1 MTWPLIEREL
11 RTAWRKRR
19 LHRTLLWGTA
29 ACAGVTALFLLFS
42 EGGRIWGRSL
52 NLLLFLAG
60 LFIISRVPSYTVG
73 IFTEDRRN
81 QTLGLL
87 FLCGINSTALF
98 VSKTLGSALVSF
110 NRLLLLYPF
119 LAVSFLSGG
128 LSVEQFV
135 GTAVSLPVLL
145 FFVISVCTLA
155 SVLCQEEST
164 AMFVASAVGAVLC
177 LTTPLIYV
185 LSRLSGGTTAFVQ
198 QLLALSPARPAYLA
212 FKQVPAGTAGEFWQ
226 ATAISIFWS
235 GLMFV
240 IAGFVLSRAWQD
252 KPEVILQGS
261 RRARLRDLLHGD
273 AAWRRNRFERWE
285 AINPFVW
292 LAMRDRWL
300 VTLAWIVIGTVL
312 TVWLVACLL
321 WPKTWLSPSSMFLTA
336 LFLNYSFNWLSVFAA
351 AKTIGEN
358 RRSGGL
364 ELLLTTPL
372 NHLDIVRGQLVA
384 LREQF
389 RPVAFCVLGF
399 ELILLVVGILT
410 RTWTAASLVI
420 YLVIWFALIYWTGS
434 FTRPLRN
441 VLPVFWDSMICGRPA
456 YVALKKSGLSPSPL
470 SIVYFVLVGGSA
482 LRGFTTAGMTA
493 FPTGSLFEFVLCGI
507 VAIALVST
515 RAIRRRTL
523 EGVENRLAF
532 DLRTV
537 AASPPPEPSDPRYKH
552 WKSGEHF
559 PEMLADML
567 IGRVLQQVEK
577 EKRERPPR
585 QRQPTARAERPS
597 PSYGIKDTRDERTGF
612 RHWREP

>member
-19 LHRTLLWGTA
+19 LHHTLIWGTA
-29 ACAGVTALFLLFS
+29 ACAGLTALFLLFS
-42 EGGRIWGRSL
+42 EDSRTWGRSL
-52 NLLLFLAG
+52 NLLLFFAG

-73 IFTEDRRN
+73 IFTEERRN

-87 FLCGINSTALF
+87 FLCGINSVELF

-135 GTAVSLPVLL
+135 ATAVSLPVLL

-164 AMFVASAVGAVLC
+164 AMFVASAVGLALC
-177 LTTPLIYV
+177 VTTPLIHL
-185 LSRLSGGTTAFVQ
+185 LSRLSGGSNAFIQ

-212 FKQVPAGTAGEFWQ
+212 FKQLSGGTMVEFWKA
-226 ATAISIFWS
+226 ATISILWS
-235 GLMFV
+235 GLMLLL
-240 IAGFVLSRAWQD
+240 AGFVLNRVWKD
-252 KPEVILQGS
+252 KSDTIVRGS
-261 RRARLRDLLHGD
+261 WRARLRDWLHGD
-273 AAWRRNRFERWE
+273 AAWRRKLFERWE

-300 VTLAWIVIGTVL
+300 VTLAWMVVGTVL
-312 TVWLVACLL
+312 LVWMLACLL
-321 WPKTWLSPSSMFLTA
+321 WPRTWLSPSSMFLTA
-336 LFLNYSFNWLSVFAA
+336 LFLNYSFNWIAVLAA
-351 AKTIGEN
+351 AKTIGDN
-358 RRSGGL
+358 RSSGGL

-384 LREQF
+384 LREQL

-410 RTWTAASLVI
+410 RDWTPRSLVI
-420 YLVIWFALIYWTGS
+420 YLIIWFALICWTVS
-434 FTRPLRN
+434 FTRPLRDI
-441 VLPVFWDSMICGRPA
+441 LPVFWDSLVCGRPA

-470 SIVYFVLVGGSA
+470 WLVYFVFVSGSA
-482 LRGFTTAGMTA
+482 LRGFTAAGITA

-507 VAIALVST
+507 VALVLVST
-515 RAIRRRTL
+515 VSIRRKTW

-532 DLRTV
+532 DLRTI
-537 AASPPPEPSDPRYKH
+537 AAQPPPEPSDPRYKH

-559 PEMLADML
+559 PEMLTDML
-567 IGRVLQQVEK
+567 VSRVLQQVEK
-577 EKRERPPR
+577 EKTR
-585 QRQPTARAERPS
+585 TANSITSRKPQ
-597 PSYGIKDTRDERTGF
+597 I
-612 RHWREP
+612 